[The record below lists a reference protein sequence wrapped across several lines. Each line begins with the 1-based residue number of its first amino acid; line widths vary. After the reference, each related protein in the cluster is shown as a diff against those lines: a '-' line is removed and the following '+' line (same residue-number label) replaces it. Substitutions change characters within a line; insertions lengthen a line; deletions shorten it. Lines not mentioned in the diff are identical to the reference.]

1 MLLFVASAP
10 PLAALLG
17 TVLVGPMMEKLGR
30 KRTIT
35 LLSIP
40 FIAGWL
46 VIGVAVNFTMILIG
60 RLVTGLAYGMA
71 RAVAP
76 LYVRIHEREKIHRNS
91 ISFIF
96 SIFAYLIIYLF
107 ICR

>member
-1 MLLFVASAP
+1 MILYLDFMLLFVASAP

-76 LYVRIHEREKIHRNS
+76 LYVRIQERKKSTETQS
-91 ISFIF
+91 ILPFQF
-96 SIFAYLIIYLF
+96 FLI
-107 ICR
+107 